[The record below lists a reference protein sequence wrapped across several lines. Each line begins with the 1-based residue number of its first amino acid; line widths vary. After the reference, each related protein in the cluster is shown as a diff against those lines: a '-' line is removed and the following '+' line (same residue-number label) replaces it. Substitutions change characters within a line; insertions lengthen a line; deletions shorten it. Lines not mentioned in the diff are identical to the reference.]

1 MSQYPFNLRGK
12 QEHVHGTGLTNSQIQ
27 EGMVQRSREFVLT
40 QGVIIADIAH
50 HGYGDFKLQFVPTE
64 GFSEGEATVASV
76 GGAFGAGA
84 ASGAALGSIVPG
96 AGTIA
101 GARIFSGSGTRL
113 TRSIVPGAGTMI
125 AGALIG
131 GVFGYFTANAIG
143 DAIAPTI
150 WTPVDYQGKFD
161 TFCIMRVN
169 EDRENALSLGKYC
182 IEVTSKDRWT
192 CGFIQ
197 PDLGQPLGPL
207 AVEDG
212 NLNQDS
218 RETGPYILGPLESG
232 YRPTLANIYYRG
244 RGEFYAVAYSA
255 DGTHQC
261 TVFQE
266 TGQFRVEEYQTE
278 IKPGKEYFLYIGA
291 DGEWFITFTE
301 GY

>member
-1 MSQYPFNLRGK
+1 MSQYLFNLRGK
-12 QEHVHGTGLTNSQIQ
+12 QEYVHGTGLTNSQIQ

-50 HGYGDFKLQFVPTE
+50 HGYDDFKLQFITTE
-64 GFSEGEATVASV
+64 GFKATAASLGE
-76 GGAFGAGA
+76 AFGADVASGA
-84 ASGAALGSIVPG
+84 VAGAALGSIVPV
-96 AGTIA
+96 AGT
-101 GARIFSGSGTRL
+101 
-113 TRSIVPGAGTMI
+113 I

-131 GVFGYFTANAIG
+131 GAVGYFTGNA
-143 DAIAPTI
+143 I
-150 WTPVDYQGKFD
+150 WTPVDCRGKFD
-161 TFCIMRVN
+161 TFRIMRVN
-169 EDRENALSLGKYC
+169 EDGENALSPGKYR

-192 CGFIQ
+192 CSFIQ

-212 NLNQDS
+212 NLDQAS
-218 RETGPYILGPLESG
+218 IGAGLYIHGPLESG
-232 YRPTLANIYYRG
+232 YRPTLANIYHRG
-244 RGEFYAVAYSA
+244 LGEFYAAAYSA

-278 IKPGKEYFLYIGA
+278 IKPGKEYFLYIEA

>member
-27 EGMVQRSREFVLT
+27 EGIVQRSREFVLT

-50 HGYGDFKLQFVPTE
+50 HGYDDFKLQFIPTE
-64 GFSEGEATVASV
+64 GFSEGEATAASL

-101 GARIFSGSGTRL
+101 GA
-113 TRSIVPGAGTMI
+113 
-125 AGALIG
+125 LIG
-131 GVFGYFTANAIG
+131 GVVGYFTGNAIG

-150 WTPVDYQGKFD
+150 WTPVDYRGKFD
-161 TFCIMRVN
+161 TFRIMRVN
-169 EDRENALSLGKYC
+169 EDGENALSPGKYY

-192 CGFIQ
+192 CSFIQ

-212 NLNQDS
+212 NLDQAS
-218 RETGPYILGPLESG
+218 IGAGLYIHGPLESG
-232 YRPTLANIYYRG
+232 YRPTLANIYHRG
-244 RGEFYAVAYSA
+244 LGEFYAAAYSA

-278 IKPGKEYFLYIGA
+278 IKPGKEYFLYIEA
-291 DGEWFITFTE
+291 DGEWLITFTE